1 MTRPTSLPT
10 HGVLIA
16 AGQKHLDADNAAAA
30 ELIARDVLSENPT
43 NADAMNLLGRCQL
56 ALGVPGFAAQS
67 FEHALRLNP
76 YLKPAAK
83 NLKRAQEALAA
94 LPSHSSNPRYVII
107 REWME
112 GLWSDVDHVIGLC
125 AFADA
130 TGRLPIVHWGAQSR
144 YRTSSPG
151 NAWTELFEPV
161 SAATIQQ
168 AADQSSAIFPPR
180 WTRDTLTGP
189 IVGRWS
195 GPHSRV
201 SALTLLGRTEQTVV
215 CDFHSGL
222 SEMLPYMPPGH
233 PLQGKP
239 IVEARRIAVARY
251 LRPVPAILKAV
262 NEFQSAHFGPGPML
276 GVHLRGTDKVGEQPD
291 LAAIN
296 SRYPAAIARHLSADP
311 TMRML
316 LITDSQPFVEFCKN
330 AYPGRVIT
338 TAATRA
344 TDSVALHYMQGNHD
358 RVALGAEVLID
369 TLLASRCDRF
379 IGLATSNVS
388 LYVRDFKH
396 WPPGT
401 TEFFGEP
408 INDRRNLYI
417 KLCPPRPEA

>member
-1 MTRPTSLPT
+1 MTTPAPTPA
-10 HGVLIA
+10 VLIA
-16 AGQKHLDADNAAAA
+16 AGQKHLDAGSVAAA
-30 ELIARDVLSENPT
+30 ELIARDVLLENPT
-43 NADAMNLLGRCQL
+43 NADAMNLLGRSQL
-56 ALGVPGFAAQS
+56 ALGVPAFAAQS

-83 NLKRAQEALAA
+83 NLKRAQNAIAA
-94 LPSHSSNPRYVII
+94 FPLPPTNPRYVVI

-144 YRTSSPG
+144 YRTSTPG
-151 NAWTELFEPV
+151 NAWTEFFEPV
-161 SAATIQQ
+161 STATIAD
-168 AADQSSAIFPPR
+168 AAAHAASIFPPR
-180 WTRDTLTGP
+180 WTRDSLTGP
-189 IVGRWS
+189 IAGRWS
-195 GPHSRV
+195 APNSRV
-201 SALTLLGRTEQTVV
+201 SALDLLGRTEDIVV
-215 CDFHSGL
+215 SDFHSGI
-222 SEMLPYMPPGH
+222 SEMLPYLPPGH
-233 PLQGKP
+233 PLHGKS
-239 IVEARRIAVARY
+239 IVDARRIAVARY
-251 LRPVPAILKAV
+251 LRPVPAILHAV
-262 NEFQSAHFGPGPML
+262 DEFQAAHFGSGPML

-296 SRYPAAIARHLSADP
+296 SRYPAAIAHHLSANP

-316 LITDSQPFVEFCKN
+316 LITDSQPFVEFCNN

-344 TDSVALHYMQGNHD
+344 TGSVALHYMQGDHN
-358 RVALGAEVLID
+358 RAALGAEVLID

-401 TEFFGEP
+401 AEFFGQA

-417 KLCPPRPEA
+417 KLCPPPKET